1 MIFLYRIVRT
11 EKNTDLQKN
20 EVIKIMVNTLMR
32 LKICLKKDVVLT
44 IAILLALLSSL
55 FVHPDKQYINYIDYR
70 TLILLFCLMSVM
82 AGLRKIKLFD
92 RVAATLVSRCTN
104 EGQLIILLVV
114 VVFFTSMI
122 ITNDVALL
130 TFVPFTISVLNILHP
145 NVKNRWMITLI
156 VMETI
161 AANLGSM
168 LTPVGNPQNLYLYNV
183 SGMSMGGFLLIM
195 LPYSVLSLVMLII
208 WIIIRC
214 NSKSTNID
222 RNIKLGDIRNTN
234 SEIAYNSR
242 DKRIIGMYSFLFILC
257 LMTVVKII
265 PFYITFVILLVCI
278 LIFDRDTLKN
288 VDYSLIFT
296 FTGFFI
302 FIGNIG
308 RIPLFKDFLQGFI
321 SGKEMIT
328 AVLCSQ
334 IMSNVPAAL
343 LLTGFTDNIR
353 MLIIGT
359 NLGGLGTLIA
369 SMASLISFKFIQRE
383 DKNVNGTYIATF
395 TVANVVFLICLLVL
409 YQIIK
414 LL

>member
-1 MIFLYRIVRT
+1 M
-11 EKNTDLQKN
+11 QKK

-104 EGQLIILLVV
+104 VGQLIILLVV

-214 NSKSTNID
+214 NSKSTNIY

-242 DKRIIGMYSFLFILC
+242 DKRIIGMYFFLFILC

-308 RIPLFKDFLQGFI
+308 RIPVFRDFLQGVI

-395 TVANVVFLICLLVL
+395 TVANVVFLICLMVL

>member
-1 MIFLYRIVRT
+1 M
-11 EKNTDLQKN
+11 QKK

-195 LPYSVLSLVMLII
+195 LPYSFLSLVMLII

-234 SEIAYNSR
+234 SKIAYNSR
-242 DKRIIGMYSFLFILC
+242 DKRIIGMYFFLFILC

-308 RIPLFKDFLQGFI
+308 RIPLFRDFLQGFI

-395 TVANVVFLICLLVL
+395 TVANVVFLICLMVL

>member
-1 MIFLYRIVRT
+1 M
-11 EKNTDLQKN
+11 QKN

-130 TFVPFTISVLNILHP
+130 TFVPFTISVLNILPP

-234 SEIAYNSR
+234 SKIAYNSR
-242 DKRIIGMYSFLFILC
+242 DKRIIGMYFFLFILC

-395 TVANVVFLICLLVL
+395 TVANVVFLICLMVL

>member
-1 MIFLYRIVRT
+1 M
-11 EKNTDLQKN
+11 QKK

-195 LPYSVLSLVMLII
+195 LPYSFLSLVMLII

-242 DKRIIGMYSFLFILC
+242 DKRIIGMYFFLFILC

-278 LIFDRDTLKN
+278 LIFDRDTIKN

-308 RIPLFKDFLQGFI
+308 RIPVFRDFLQGFI

-395 TVANVVFLICLLVL
+395 TVANVVFLICLMVL

>member
-1 MIFLYRIVRT
+1 M
-11 EKNTDLQKN
+11 QKK

-130 TFVPFTISVLNILHP
+130 TFVPFTISVLNILPP

-242 DKRIIGMYSFLFILC
+242 DKRIIGMYFFLFILC

-395 TVANVVFLICLLVL
+395 TVANVVFLICLMVL

>member
-1 MIFLYRIVRT
+1 M
-11 EKNTDLQKN
+11 QKN

-130 TFVPFTISVLNILHP
+130 TFVPFTISVLNILPP

-234 SEIAYNSR
+234 SKIAYNSR
-242 DKRIIGMYSFLFILC
+242 DKRIIGMYFFLFILC

-265 PFYITFVILLVCI
+265 SFYITFVILLVCI
-278 LIFDRDTLKN
+278 LIFDRDTIKN

-308 RIPLFKDFLQGFI
+308 RIPVFRDFLQGVI

-395 TVANVVFLICLLVL
+395 TVANVVFLICLMVL

>member
-1 MIFLYRIVRT
+1 M
-11 EKNTDLQKN
+11 QKN

-242 DKRIIGMYSFLFILC
+242 DKRIIGMYFFLFILC

-308 RIPLFKDFLQGFI
+308 RIPVFRDFLQGFI

-395 TVANVVFLICLLVL
+395 TVANVVFLICLMVL

>member
-1 MIFLYRIVRT
+1 M
-11 EKNTDLQKN
+11 QKK
-20 EVIKIMVNTLMR
+20 EVIKIMANTLMR

-308 RIPLFKDFLQGFI
+308 RIPLFRDFLQEVI

-383 DKNVNGTYIATF
+383 DKNVNGKYIAAF
-395 TVANVVFLICLLVL
+395 TAANVVFLICLLVL

>member
-1 MIFLYRIVRT
+1 MAT
-11 EKNTDLQKN
+11 A
-20 EVIKIMVNTLMR
+20 LMR
-32 LKICLKKDVVLT
+32 LKISLKKDIVLT

-214 NSKSTNID
+214 NSKSSNMD
-222 RNIKLGDIRNTN
+222 RNIKLDNIRNTN

-242 DKRIIGMYSFLFILC
+242 DKRIIGMYFLLFILC
-257 LMTVVKII
+257 LLTVVKII
-265 PFYITFVILLVCI
+265 PFYITLVILLVCI
-278 LIFDRDTLKN
+278 IIFDRDTIKN

-302 FIGNIG
+302 FIGNVG
-308 RIPLFKDFLQGFI
+308 RIPVFRDFLQAFI

-383 DKNVNGTYIATF
+383 DKNVNGKYIATF
-395 TVANVVFLICLLVL
+395 TAANVVFLICLLVL

>member
-1 MIFLYRIVRT
+1 M
-11 EKNTDLQKN
+11 QKN

-130 TFVPFTISVLNILHP
+130 TFVPFTISVLNILPP

-242 DKRIIGMYSFLFILC
+242 DKRIIGMYFFLFILC
-257 LMTVVKII
+257 IMTVVKII

-308 RIPLFKDFLQGFI
+308 RIPVFRDFLQGFI

-395 TVANVVFLICLLVL
+395 TVANVVFLICLMVL

>member
-1 MIFLYRIVRT
+1 M
-11 EKNTDLQKN
+11 QKN

-114 VVFFTSMI
+114 AVFFTSMI
-122 ITNDVALL
+122 ITNDVAVL
-130 TFVPFTISVLNILHP
+130 TFVPFTISVLNILPP

-242 DKRIIGMYSFLFILC
+242 NKRIIGMYFFLFILC

-308 RIPLFKDFLQGFI
+308 RIPVFRDFLQEVI

>member
-1 MIFLYRIVRT
+1 M
-11 EKNTDLQKN
+11 QKK

-234 SEIAYNSR
+234 SKIAYNSR
-242 DKRIIGMYSFLFILC
+242 DKRIIGMYFFLFILC

-308 RIPLFKDFLQGFI
+308 RIPVFRDFLQGFI

-395 TVANVVFLICLLVL
+395 TVANVVFLICLMVL

>member
-1 MIFLYRIVRT
+1 M
-11 EKNTDLQKN
+11 QKK

-242 DKRIIGMYSFLFILC
+242 NKRIIGMYFFLFILC

-278 LIFDRDTLKN
+278 LIFDRDTIKN

-308 RIPLFKDFLQGFI
+308 RIPLFRDFLQEVI

-395 TVANVVFLICLLVL
+395 TVANVVFLICLMVL

>member
-1 MIFLYRIVRT
+1 M
-11 EKNTDLQKN
+11 QKK

-130 TFVPFTISVLNILHP
+130 TFVPFTISVLNILPP

-234 SEIAYNSR
+234 SKIAYNSR
-242 DKRIIGMYSFLFILC
+242 DKRIIGMYFFLFILC

-395 TVANVVFLICLLVL
+395 TVANVVFLICLMVL

>member
-1 MIFLYRIVRT
+1 M
-11 EKNTDLQKN
+11 QKK

-242 DKRIIGMYSFLFILC
+242 DKRIIGMYFFLFILC

-308 RIPLFKDFLQGFI
+308 RIPVFRDFLQGFI

-395 TVANVVFLICLLVL
+395 TVANVVFLICLMVL

>member
-1 MIFLYRIVRT
+1 M
-11 EKNTDLQKN
+11 QKK
-20 EVIKIMVNTLMR
+20 EVIKVMANTLMR

-130 TFVPFTISVLNILHP
+130 TFVPFTISVLNILPP

-195 LPYSVLSLVMLII
+195 LPYSFLSLVMLII

-242 DKRIIGMYSFLFILC
+242 DKRIIGMYFFLFILC

-278 LIFDRDTLKN
+278 LIFDRDTIKN

-308 RIPLFKDFLQGFI
+308 RIPVFRDFLQGFI

-334 IMSNVPAAL
+334 IMSNVPATL

-395 TVANVVFLICLLVL
+395 TVANVVFLICLMVL

>member
-1 MIFLYRIVRT
+1 M
-11 EKNTDLQKN
+11 QKN

-234 SEIAYNSR
+234 SKIAYNSR
-242 DKRIIGMYSFLFILC
+242 DKRIIGMYFFLFILC

-308 RIPLFKDFLQGFI
+308 RIPVFRDFLQGFI

-395 TVANVVFLICLLVL
+395 TVANVVFLICLMVL

>member
-1 MIFLYRIVRT
+1 M
-11 EKNTDLQKN
+11 QKK
-20 EVIKIMVNTLMR
+20 EVIKIMANTLMR

-242 DKRIIGMYSFLFILC
+242 DKRIIGMYFFLFILC
-257 LMTVVKII
+257 IMTVVKII

-308 RIPLFKDFLQGFI
+308 RIPVFRDFLQEVI

-395 TVANVVFLICLLVL
+395 TVANVVFLICLMVL

>member
-1 MIFLYRIVRT
+1 M
-11 EKNTDLQKN
+11 QKN

-122 ITNDVALL
+122 ITNDVALR
-130 TFVPFTISVLNILHP
+130 TFVPFTISVLNILPP
-145 NVKNRWMITLI
+145 NVKNRWLITLI

-242 DKRIIGMYSFLFILC
+242 DKRIIGMYFFLFILC
-257 LMTVVKII
+257 IMTVVKII

-308 RIPLFKDFLQGFI
+308 RIPVFRDFLQGVI

-395 TVANVVFLICLLVL
+395 TVANVVFLICLMVL

>member
-1 MIFLYRIVRT
+1 M
-11 EKNTDLQKN
+11 QKN

-195 LPYSVLSLVMLII
+195 LPYSFLSLVMLII

-242 DKRIIGMYSFLFILC
+242 DKRIIGMYFFLFILC
-257 LMTVVKII
+257 IMTVVKII

-278 LIFDRDTLKN
+278 LIFDRDTIKN

-308 RIPLFKDFLQGFI
+308 RIPVFRDFLQGFI

-395 TVANVVFLICLLVL
+395 TVANVVFLICLMVL

>member
-1 MIFLYRIVRT
+1 M
-11 EKNTDLQKN
+11 QKN

-130 TFVPFTISVLNILHP
+130 TFVPFTISVLNILPP

-242 DKRIIGMYSFLFILC
+242 DKRIIGMYFFLFILC
-257 LMTVVKII
+257 IMTVVKII

-308 RIPLFKDFLQGFI
+308 RIPVFRDFLQGVI

-395 TVANVVFLICLLVL
+395 TVANVVFLICLMVL

>member
-1 MIFLYRIVRT
+1 M
-11 EKNTDLQKN
+11 QKN

-242 DKRIIGMYSFLFILC
+242 DKRIIGMYFFLFILC
-257 LMTVVKII
+257 IMTVVKII
-265 PFYITFVILLVCI
+265 SFYITFVILLVCI

-308 RIPLFKDFLQGFI
+308 RIPVFRDFLQGFI

-395 TVANVVFLICLLVL
+395 TVANVVFLICLMVL

>member
-1 MIFLYRIVRT
+1 M
-11 EKNTDLQKN
+11 QKK

-92 RVAATLVSRCTN
+92 RVASTLVSRCTN

-242 DKRIIGMYSFLFILC
+242 DKRIIGMYFFLFILC
-257 LMTVVKII
+257 IMTVVKII

-308 RIPLFKDFLQGFI
+308 RIPVFRDFLQGVI

-395 TVANVVFLICLLVL
+395 TVANVVFLICLMVL

>member
-1 MIFLYRIVRT
+1 M
-11 EKNTDLQKN
+11 QKN

-214 NSKSTNID
+214 NSRSTNID

-242 DKRIIGMYSFLFILC
+242 DKRIIGMYFFLFILC
-257 LMTVVKII
+257 IMTVVKII

-278 LIFDRDTLKN
+278 LIFDRDTIKN

-308 RIPLFKDFLQGFI
+308 RIPVFRDFLQGFI

-395 TVANVVFLICLLVL
+395 TVANVVFLICLMVL

>member
-1 MIFLYRIVRT
+1 M
-11 EKNTDLQKN
+11 QKK

-195 LPYSVLSLVMLII
+195 LPYSFLSLVMLII

-242 DKRIIGMYSFLFILC
+242 DKRIIGMYFLLFILC

-278 LIFDRDTLKN
+278 LIFDRDTIKN

-308 RIPLFKDFLQGFI
+308 RIPVFRDFLQGFI

-395 TVANVVFLICLLVL
+395 TVANVVFLICLMVL

>member
-1 MIFLYRIVRT
+1 M
-11 EKNTDLQKN
+11 QKK

-242 DKRIIGMYSFLFILC
+242 DKRIIGMYFFLFILC
-257 LMTVVKII
+257 IMTVVKII

-395 TVANVVFLICLLVL
+395 TVANVVFLICLMVL

>member
-1 MIFLYRIVRT
+1 M
-11 EKNTDLQKN
+11 QKK

-234 SEIAYNSR
+234 SKIAYNSR
-242 DKRIIGMYSFLFILC
+242 DKRIIGMYFFLFILC

-308 RIPLFKDFLQGFI
+308 RIPLFKDFLQEVI

-395 TVANVVFLICLLVL
+395 TVANVVFLICLMVL

>member
-1 MIFLYRIVRT
+1 M
-11 EKNTDLQKN
+11 QKN

-242 DKRIIGMYSFLFILC
+242 DKRIIGMYFFLFILC

-395 TVANVVFLICLLVL
+395 TVANVVFLICLMVL

>member
-1 MIFLYRIVRT
+1 M
-11 EKNTDLQKN
+11 QKN

-92 RVAATLVSRCTN
+92 RVAATLVSRCAN

-114 VVFFTSMI
+114 VVFFSSMI

-130 TFVPFTISVLNILHP
+130 TFVPFTISVLNILPP

-242 DKRIIGMYSFLFILC
+242 DKRIIGMYFFLFILC

-308 RIPLFKDFLQGFI
+308 RIPVFRDFLQGFI

-395 TVANVVFLICLLVL
+395 TVANVVFLICLMVL

>member
-1 MIFLYRIVRT
+1 M
-11 EKNTDLQKN
+11 QKK

-82 AGLRKIKLFD
+82 AGLRKIELFD

-214 NSKSTNID
+214 NSKSTNFD

-242 DKRIIGMYSFLFILC
+242 DKRIIGMYFFLFILC
-257 LMTVVKII
+257 IMTVVKII
-265 PFYITFVILLVCI
+265 SFYITFVILLVCI

-308 RIPLFKDFLQGFI
+308 RIPVFRDFLQGFI

-395 TVANVVFLICLLVL
+395 TVANVVFLICLMVL

>member
-1 MIFLYRIVRT
+1 M
-11 EKNTDLQKN
+11 QKN

-92 RVAATLVSRCTN
+92 RVASTLVSRCTN

-161 AANLGSM
+161 SANLGSM

-183 SGMSMGGFLLIM
+183 SGMSIGEFLLIM
-195 LPYSVLSLVMLII
+195 LPYSALSLVMLII

-214 NSKSTNID
+214 NSKSSNMD
-222 RNIKLGDIRNTN
+222 RNIKLDNIRKTN

-242 DKRIIGMYSFLFILC
+242 DKRIIGMYFFLFILC

-265 PFYITFVILLVCI
+265 PFYITLVILLVCI
-278 LIFDRDTLKN
+278 IIFDRDTIKN

-302 FIGNIG
+302 FIGNVG
-308 RIPLFKDFLQGFI
+308 RIPVFRDFLQAFI

-383 DKNVNGTYIATF
+383 DKNVNGKYIATF
-395 TVANVVFLICLLVL
+395 TAANVVFLICLLVL

>member
-1 MIFLYRIVRT
+1 M
-11 EKNTDLQKN
+11 QKN

-195 LPYSVLSLVMLII
+195 LPYSFLSLVMLII

-242 DKRIIGMYSFLFILC
+242 DKRIIGMYFFLFILC
-257 LMTVVKII
+257 IMTVVKII

-308 RIPLFKDFLQGFI
+308 RIPVFRDFLQGVI

-395 TVANVVFLICLLVL
+395 TVANVVFLICLMVL

>member
-1 MIFLYRIVRT
+1 
-11 EKNTDLQKN
+11 
-20 EVIKIMVNTLMR
+20 MVNTLMR

-92 RVAATLVSRCTN
+92 RVASTLVSRCTN
-104 EGQLIILLVV
+104 VGQLIILLVV

-130 TFVPFTISVLNILHP
+130 TFVPFTISVLNILPP

-242 DKRIIGMYSFLFILC
+242 DKRIIGMYFFLFILC

-278 LIFDRDTLKN
+278 LIFDRDTIKN

-308 RIPLFKDFLQGFI
+308 RIPVFRDFLQGFI

-383 DKNVNGTYIATF
+383 DKNVNGKYIAAF
-395 TVANVVFLICLLVL
+395 TAANVVFLICLLVL

>member
-1 MIFLYRIVRT
+1 M
-11 EKNTDLQKN
+11 QKK

-130 TFVPFTISVLNILHP
+130 TFVPFTISVLNILPP

-161 AANLGSM
+161 TANLGSM

-242 DKRIIGMYSFLFILC
+242 DKRIIGMYFFLFILC
-257 LMTVVKII
+257 IMTVVKII

-395 TVANVVFLICLLVL
+395 TVANVVFLICLMVL

>member
-1 MIFLYRIVRT
+1 M
-11 EKNTDLQKN
+11 QKN

-92 RVAATLVSRCTN
+92 RVASTLVSRCTN

-242 DKRIIGMYSFLFILC
+242 DKRIIGMYFFLFILC

-278 LIFDRDTLKN
+278 LIFDSDTLKN

-308 RIPLFKDFLQGFI
+308 RIPLFKDFLQEVI

-395 TVANVVFLICLLVL
+395 TVANVVFLICLMVL

>member
-1 MIFLYRIVRT
+1 M
-11 EKNTDLQKN
+11 QKK
-20 EVIKIMVNTLMR
+20 EVIKIMANTLMR

-145 NVKNRWMITLI
+145 NVKNRGMITLI

-195 LPYSVLSLVMLII
+195 LPYSFLSLVMLII

-214 NSKSTNID
+214 NSKSTNIY

-242 DKRIIGMYSFLFILC
+242 DKRIIGMYFFLFILC

-308 RIPLFKDFLQGFI
+308 RIPLFRDFLQEVI

-395 TVANVVFLICLLVL
+395 TVANVVFLICLMVL

>member
-1 MIFLYRIVRT
+1 M
-11 EKNTDLQKN
+11 QKN

-104 EGQLIILLVV
+104 VGQLIILLVV

-130 TFVPFTISVLNILHP
+130 TFVPFTISVLNILPP

-168 LTPVGNPQNLYLYNV
+168 LTPVGNSQNLYLYNV

-242 DKRIIGMYSFLFILC
+242 DKRIIGMYFFLFILC

-278 LIFDRDTLKN
+278 LIFDRDTIKN

-308 RIPLFKDFLQGFI
+308 RIPVFRDFLQGVI

-395 TVANVVFLICLLVL
+395 TVANVVFLICLMVL

>member
-1 MIFLYRIVRT
+1 M
-11 EKNTDLQKN
+11 QKK

-104 EGQLIILLVV
+104 VGQLIILLVV

-130 TFVPFTISVLNILHP
+130 TFVPFTISVLNILPP

-156 VMETI
+156 VMVTI

-195 LPYSVLSLVMLII
+195 LPYSFLSLVMLII

-242 DKRIIGMYSFLFILC
+242 DKRIIGMYFFLFILC
-257 LMTVVKII
+257 IMTVVKII

-278 LIFDRDTLKN
+278 LIFDRDTIKN

-308 RIPLFKDFLQGFI
+308 RIPVFRDFLQEVI

-395 TVANVVFLICLLVL
+395 TVANVVFLICLMVL